1 MSYDPYAPRDWHK
14 AFLGRERSEAER
26 CPSFVEKISM
36 SETDATVTEDVTEA
50 VEEVSTPAVVAR
62 RMADLLVAG
71 KDPDDYVPEDLRL
84 HKGFKRELQKLI
96 TAGYVP
102 ADLMRA
108 AVRAGRN
115 TMFVQLLGEGLAAE
129 DTDTKVSKLKLA
141 QDTSKVIGADPEIGL
156 NQPPGVQVNI
166 NLADVE
172 DILKQMD

>member
-14 AFLGRERSEAER
+14 AFLGREKAAAER
-26 CPSFVEKISM
+26 PKFVEKISM
-36 SETDATVTEDVTEA
+36 PEDPNVTEEVSEA
-50 VEEVSTPAVVAR
+50 TEEVSTPAVVAR

-115 TMFVQLLGEGLAAE
+115 TMFVQLLGEGLTAQ
-129 DTDTKVSKLKLA
+129 DTDEKVSKLKLA
-141 QDTSKVIGADPEIGL
+141 LDTSKVIGADPEIGL

-166 NLADVE
+166 NIEDVK
-172 DILKQMD
+172 DILEKMDQ

>member
-1 MSYDPYAPRDWHK
+1 VPYDPYAPRDWHK
-14 AFLGRERSEAER
+14 AFLGRERSEAAR
-26 CPSFVEKISM
+26 PTFVENISM
-36 SETDATVTEDVTEA
+36 PEETNATVSAEVTEV

-115 TMFVQLLGEGLAAE
+115 TMFMQLLGEGLAAE

-141 QDTSKVIGADPEIGL
+141 LDTSKVIGADPEIGL

-166 NLADVE
+166 NIEDVK
-172 DILKQMD
+172 DILEKMD